1 MDERL
6 LAYYGRELQ
15 YLRELGGEFARQY
28 PKIASR
34 LGLDAFECADPYV
47 ERLLEGFAFLAARVQ
62 LKIDA
67 EFPRF
72 TESLLSVL
80 YPHYLAPTPS
90 MAVVHLR
97 PNPRQGA
104 LTDGVRVPRG
114 SALRANLGRG
124 QQTACEYR
132 TAHDVVLWPLELE
145 SVSHSTYLGDL
156 GDLDVPGQR
165 TVRAALRFKFRTF
178 DGSPF
183 QKLALERIPLFIRSG
198 EQLGA
203 RLYELI
209 FAGAVGLVV
218 REPSGARR
226 GIVFERPV
234 RPVGFEDEEAL
245 LPYGVQSFQGYRL
258 LHEYFALPSRFMFA
272 ELAGLGP
279 GVRACTGSEL
289 EIAVLL
295 DRHDPLVEASVAPQH
310 FELFC
315 TPAINLF
322 PKKADRI
329 HLSDR
334 VNEYHVVPD
343 RTRPI
348 DFEVHAITQVVGFAS
363 GTEAQREFFPFY
375 ECTERAAHDDGT
387 AYYLVHRQPRIAS
400 ARKLATGPRSTYAG
414 SEVFLSLVDGS
425 EGPYRP
431 DLKQL
436 SVSTLC
442 TNRDLPLHMSIG
454 EGRTDFVLE
463 SGAPVESVRCVAGP
477 SQPRPPLAF
486 GATAWRLISHL
497 SVNYLS
503 LLDSPDGRGATALRE
518 MLTLYADL
526 GSSTARREIDGV
538 RSVASAP
545 IVRRLPMPGPLT
557 FARGLEITLEC
568 DERAFEGG
576 SVFLLGAVLE
586 RFFAKHVSLNSFTET
601 VLRTPQRGE
610 IMRWPARIGR
620 RPIA

>member
-1 MDERL
+1 
-6 LAYYGRELQ
+6 
-15 YLRELGGEFARQY
+15 
-28 PKIASR
+28 
-34 LGLDAFECADPYV
+34 
-47 ERLLEGFAFLAARVQ
+47 
-62 LKIDA
+62 
-67 EFPRF
+67 
-72 TESLLSVL
+72 
-80 YPHYLAPTPS
+80 